1 MMYNGSRSFI
11 ALMLTLNLSLFL
23 STVVLAQDNNTMT
36 DTRIIIAHRGASGYI
51 PEHTLAA
58 KIMAHD
64 MGADYIEQDVVL
76 SRDNIPMVLHDI
88 YLDAVSNVASEYPKR
103 ARADGKYY
111 AIDFDASELKSLH
124 LHERIDLQTGK
135 VKFAGRPTQSPE
147 HLHMLTLDEELA
159 VIQGLNKSSGKETG
173 IYTEIKSP
181 AWHLQ
186 QGKDIS
192 PLVLAVLAKYG
203 YTKRT
208 DPAYI
213 QCFDRAE
220 LQRIR
225 TELASDLKL
234 VQLIGNDNTE
244 APSTDY
250 AQMRTVDGLKIIA
263 TYADAIGPAINQI
276 LTADAASAV
285 TVTSLVAD
293 AHATG
298 LLVHPYTVRKDALPA
313 YANSFDDLMELL
325 FTRAGVDGVFTDFP
339 DLAVKFRDQPAH

>member
-1 MMYNGSRSFI
+1 MHAGSRSFI
-11 ALMLTLNLSLFL
+11 ALILTINLSFIP
-23 STVVLAQDNNTMT
+23 STVVLAQDKNTMT

-51 PEHTLAA
+51 PEHTLAT
-58 KIMAHD
+58 KKLAHE

-76 SRDNIPMVLHDI
+76 SRDNIPMVVHDV
-88 YLDAVSNVASEYPKR
+88 YLDAVSNVASVFPKR
-103 ARADGKYY
+103 VRADGKYY

-135 VKFAGRPTQSPE
+135 VRFAGRPTQSPE

-159 VIQGLNKSSGKETG
+159 IIQSLNKSSGKATG

-208 DPAYI
+208 DNAYI
-213 QCFDRAE
+213 QCFDPAE
-220 LQRIR
+220 MQRIR
-225 TELASDLKL
+225 TELGSDLKL
-234 VQLIGNDNTE
+234 VQLIGNNNAE
-244 APSTDY
+244 APGTDY
-250 AQMRTVDGLKIIA
+250 AQMRTVDGLKKIA
-263 TYADAIGPAINQI
+263 TYADAIGPSIDQI
-276 LTADAASAV
+276 LTADADG
-285 TVTSLVAD
+285 TVTITNLVAD
-293 AHATG
+293 AHSNG

-313 YANSFDDLMELL
+313 YASNFDALMEML
-325 FTRAGVDGVFTDFP
+325 FVRAGVDGVFTDFP
-339 DLAVKFRDQPAH
+339 DLAVKYRDSLRK